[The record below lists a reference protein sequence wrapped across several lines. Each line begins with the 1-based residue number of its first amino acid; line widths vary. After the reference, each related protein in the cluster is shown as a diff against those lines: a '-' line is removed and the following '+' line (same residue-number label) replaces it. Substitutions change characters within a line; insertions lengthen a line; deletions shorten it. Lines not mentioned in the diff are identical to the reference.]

1 MTPVV
6 VDTGPDQ
13 GAIWHFGDPV
23 KEQRALAEGQAWAD
37 LSHRCVITIKGK
49 DRLTWLHDL
58 TTQHLTNLASGQWT
72 QALILDPQGHIEHQF
87 DLVDDG
93 TQVWMH
99 TEREKAADLV
109 AYLKR
114 MQFML
119 DVDVNDVSN
128 DYAVLKV
135 PGHTDI
141 FGGPYEIVE
150 RIQLPAKIEELN
162 GKAMQVGMW
171 AIEAERV
178 AQGRA
183 RLLFETDY
191 KSIPNELMMLEKSV
205 HLQKGCYRGQETVAK
220 IHNLGAPPRRLTLL
234 HLDGTEVSLP
244 SAKSPVMHEGKEV
257 GFIGTAARHHEL
269 GPIALAVIKR
279 NVPMDATLTAENIP
293 ANQVEIK

>member
-1 MTPVV
+1 MSAVI

-23 KEQRALAEGQAWAD
+23 KEQRALAEGRAWAD
-37 LSHRCVITIKGK
+37 LSHRSVITIKGK

-58 TTQHLTNLASGQWT
+58 TTQHLTNLGSGQWT
-72 QALILDPQGHIEHQF
+72 EALILDPQGHIEHQF
-87 DLVDDG
+87 ELVDDG
-93 TQVWMH
+93 TQIWMH
-99 TEREKAADLV
+99 TEREKAADLIS
-109 AYLKR
+109 YLKR

-119 DVDVNDVSN
+119 DVEVTDVSH
-128 DYAVLKV
+128 DYAVLKI
-135 PGHTDI
+135 PGLTDI

-150 RIQLPAKIEELN
+150 RIHLPSKMDELN
-162 GKAMQVGMW
+162 AQAMQVGMW

-183 RLLFETDY
+183 RLLFETDH

-234 HLDGTEVSLP
+234 HLDGTEVALP
-244 SAKSPVMHEGKEV
+244 SAKSPVMHDGKEV
-257 GFIGTAARHHEL
+257 GFIGTTARHHEL

-279 NVPMDATLTAENIP
+279 NVPLDATLTAESIP

>member
-1 MTPVV
+1 MTAVV

-23 KEQRALAEGQAWAD
+23 KEQRALAEGKGWAD
-37 LSHRCVITIKGK
+37 LSHRSVITIKGK

-109 AYLKR
+109 TYLKR

-119 DVDVNDVSN
+119 DVDVNDVSD

-135 PGHTDI
+135 PGRTNI

-150 RIQLPAKIEELN
+150 RIHLPAKMEELN

-205 HLQKGCYRGQETVAK
+205 HLKKGCYRGQETVAK

-234 HLDGTEVSLP
+234 HLDGTEVVLP
-244 SAKSPVMHEGKEV
+244 SAKAVVMHEGKEV